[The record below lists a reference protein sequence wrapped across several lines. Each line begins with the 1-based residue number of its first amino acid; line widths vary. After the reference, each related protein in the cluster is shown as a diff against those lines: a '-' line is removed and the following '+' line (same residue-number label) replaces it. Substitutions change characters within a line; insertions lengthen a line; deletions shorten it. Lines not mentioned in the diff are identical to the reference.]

1 MVSFVFFFLGEAFPL
16 SVSPFLS
23 LFVSQRPLLSRKPEF
38 ASFSYIVSGRD
49 EKERGAQKRRK
60 EKRKEEEKKKESPLS
75 LHLAPSSSALPPA
88 GLQRVQ
94 IVPASLELPAVGLV
108 GHAGH
113 ERLGPRAA
121 GLVRGGGHLRRCL
134 RGLQG
139 SGVPRAEDGVDCA
152 VGHARSHALVLVVRV
167 LRGERKEKEMVRCFS
182 FMKRREEGKKPE
194 KKRREEKRK
203 KTREKKKRKKT
214 DQGHPLRE
222 HGSEASSK
230 ALALLLLGRRGRRG
244 RAGGGGRRGG
254 AARRRGAGAASFFCL
269 VLRMRLSFFFLF
281 SMEPPF
287 LFSISPRAPF
297 LPRCTLSAPALTST
311 GSAHVDW

>member
-49 EKERGAQKRRK
+49 EEERGAQKRRK
-60 EKRKEEEKKKESPLS
+60 EKRKGEKKKESPLS

-139 SGVPRAEDGVDCA
+139 SGVPRAEDGVDRA

-167 LRGERKEKEMVRCFS
+167 SRGERKEKEMVRCFS

-203 KTREKKKRKKT
+203 KTREKKKRKKRT
-214 DQGHPLRE
+214 KAIPC
-222 HGSEASSK
+222 ASMDPRPPPRPWRCCCW
-230 ALALLLLGRRGRRG
+230 G
-244 RAGGGGRRGG
+244 AGGGGAGRAAGGGGEARRGG
-254 AARRRGAGAASFFCL
+254 GERER
-269 VLRMRLSFFFLF
+269 
-281 SMEPPF
+281 PPF
-287 LFSISPRAPF
+287 F
-297 LPRCTLSAPALTST
+297 
-311 GSAHVDW
+311 VWY